1 MADDVALTPQPQ
13 PESGPPPLQPPDW
26 SKLDKEL
33 EIPVAEGG
41 GAFCSQNAEGYAIN
55 GTTYQWPRGSRLTF
69 GIAFSRLGSLSDM
82 DVKDAVTEALKE
94 ISECCDV
101 THAYVVNPNAANF
114 KLTTERLDGA
124 SGVLA
129 DCQIPMQTAQP
140 DRTSLLARFDDAEN
154 WVLDDHPTQGKI
166 DFYRVVL
173 HELLHGHGLGH
184 KPASIQVPAL
194 IAPIYSPTLK
204 NLQKAD
210 KDELVRRYGTPKSPP
225 VTPPPAGLPDTV
237 GVEVLVKVSGT
248 TYKAAGTAK
257 RQ

>member
-1 MADDVALTPQPQ
+1 VADEIKTPQPVE
-13 PESGPPPLQPPDW
+13 PLAPTPPPPDW
-26 SKLDKEL
+26 SKLDHEM
-33 EIPVAEGG
+33 EVPVAEGG
-41 GAFCSQNAEGYAIN
+41 GVFCGVSEQEFAISGVTYA
-55 GTTYQWPRGSRLTF
+55 WPRGSRLTW
-69 GIAFSRLGSLSDM
+69 GVAFSRLGGLSSM
-82 DVKDAVTEALKE
+82 DVKDAVTAALNE

-101 THAYVVNPNAANF
+101 SHSYVANVNAANF
-114 KLTTERLDGA
+114 RLTTQRLDGA

-129 DCQIPMQTAQP
+129 DFQIPVGNVSTEM
-140 DRTSLLARFDDAEN
+140 TSLLGRFDDSES
-154 WVLDDHPTQGKI
+154 WVLADNPAPGTI

-210 KDELVRRYGTPKSPP
+210 KDELIRRYGTKAPPP
-225 VTPPPAGLPDTV
+225 VVPPPATMPDSILV
-237 GVEVLVKVSGT
+237 DLNVKVGNT
-248 TYKAAGTAK
+248 TYKAAGSAK